1 MHWTMSGTQSLRG
14 SHGRFTAPA
23 GDQMVTGSEAARFE
37 DIVNGTKG
45 GDSEGVVVLPQDR
58 TLYLDYVDSGH
69 VSVDDWKT
77 LDADALLT
85 NMKQANEDANTERT
99 KNGATLAYYDGW
111 VQRPTYDDTQKS
123 ARWVVAGHDQQRII
137 NSTAIVL
144 GRQGY
149 ERFILVSD
157 GKDPSGDAAI
167 LAQMTHDY
175 QFSEGFRWSDFV
187 QGDKVADYGIAGLV
201 GAAAGATLAKTG
213 AFVGL
218 LLLLKKF
225 FILILAAVAG
235 LFGWIRCALFG
246 PKFGPPASP
255 LSPPPPA

>member
-1 MHWTMSGTQSLRG
+1 LDDERNAIAPRLAWP
-14 SHGRFTAPA
+14 FTAPA

-99 KNGATLAYYDGW
+99 KNGATLAYIDGW

-123 ARWVVAGHDQQRII
+123 ARWEAMVASSKFTSHRAYNSKRI
-137 NSTAIVL
+137 TTGCPAV
-144 GRQGY
+144 
-149 ERFILVSD
+149 
-157 GKDPSGDAAI
+157 KPCAI
-167 LAQMTHDY
+167 LRYAH
-175 QFSEGFRWSDFV
+175 F
-187 QGDKVADYGIAGLV
+187 
-201 GAAAGATLAKTG
+201 
-213 AFVGL
+213 
-218 LLLLKKF
+218 
-225 FILILAAVAG
+225 
-235 LFGWIRCALFG
+235 
-246 PKFGPPASP
+246 
-255 LSPPPPA
+255 